1 MDQIKLANPKAHQY
15 LIEKEPKTWSR
26 AFFQL
31 NMACEA
37 VENGFSECFN
47 VVLLRVR
54 NKPLLTMF
62 EAIRVIVMERMNTMR
77 KISERW
83 VDDICPTVRRLEWSK
98 DQQRF
103 WHVIP
108 AGGYEFEVRQG
119 NEEFKVDESNV
130 QSKLMLQS
138 TNLWL
143 QIVTLVYPRAKVTAV
158 VTSCKVTILVRYRAQ
173 FFFEQ
178 LCATY
183 DVEKY
188 IHTPATK
195 SSTTSLAPLTPEE
208 LKVDKIVLSWIL
220 FTLSDSLQARLVVAR
235 PKSAKEA

>member
-15 LIEKEPKTWSR
+15 LIDKEPKTWSR

-31 NMACEA
+31 NMDCEA

-83 VDDICPTVRRLEWSK
+83 VDNICPTVRRRLAWSK

-108 AGGYEFEVRQG
+108 AGGNEFEVRQG
-119 NEEFKVDESNV
+119 NEGFKVHESLRTCSCRMW
-130 QSKLMLQS
+130 QLSRLPCPWSCSYFLM
-138 TNLWL
+138 
-143 QIVTLVYPRAKVTAV
+143 
-158 VTSCKVTILVRYRAQ
+158 
-173 FFFEQ
+173 
-178 LCATY
+178 
-183 DVEKY
+183 
-188 IHTPATK
+188 
-195 SSTTSLAPLTPEE
+195 E
-208 LKVDKIVLSWIL
+208 L
-220 FTLSDSLQARLVVAR
+220 
-235 PKSAKEA
+235 